1 MIRESV
7 ILRGVVIVV
16 VAMFVGVASLSAQ
29 LLPERGLVREGNKQF
44 RRHNYY
50 NSLNRYNE
58 ALEHAPNSYEALYN
72 RANAF
77 MHITLENPDST
88 YTAELSNAIY
98 EGVIGLESISDV
110 QRAELLRNI
119 GESLF
124 LQQNYEAALNA
135 FRESLKLNPDD
146 AETKRNYILT
156 KRIVDQK
163 RNAQQNSQNNQSQ
176 DNQNQDK
183 NQDKNQDQNSD
194 GGGGDDNQDQ
204 QQNDNND
211 NKGENNQDRDKGDDK
226 RDNNQDP
233 ESDDNNSDEEPDE
246 EQQNPDGDDPK
257 QEDAP
262 QDNNPK
268 PQSLSGEQER
278 MLDAI
283 QAEED
288 KTQDKIKNGKQGV
301 VIHGKKNW

>member
-194 GGGGDDNQDQ
+194 GGGDDNQDQ

-233 ESDDNNSDEEPDE
+233 ESDDNNSDEEPDNE
-246 EQQNPDGDDPK
+246 KQNPDGDDPK

>member
-183 NQDKNQDQNSD
+183 NQDKKQDQDSD
-194 GGGGDDNQDQ
+194 GGGDDNQDQ

-211 NKGENNQDRDKGDDK
+211 NKGENNQERDKGDDK

-233 ESDDNNSDEEPDE
+233 ESDDNNSDEE
-246 EQQNPDGDDPK
+246 QNPDGDDPN

-288 KTQDKIKNGKQGV
+288 KTQDKIKSGKQGV

>member
-1 MIRESV
+1 MIRDRV
-7 ILRGVVIVV
+7 ILRGVVIAVM
-16 VAMFVGVASLSAQ
+16 AMFIGVASLSAQ

-98 EGVIGLESISDV
+98 EEVIAMEGINDV

-124 LQQNYEAALNA
+124 LQQSYEAALNA
-135 FRESLKLNPDD
+135 FRESLKLNADD
-146 AETKRNYILT
+146 TETKRNYILT

-163 RNAQQNSQNNQSQ
+163 RKAQQQNQNNQSQ
-176 DNQNQDK
+176 DNQNQNQ
-183 NQDKNQDQNSD
+183 NQDQEQNSD

-204 QQNDNND
+204 KQNDNNND
-211 NKGENNQDRDKGDDK
+211 NKGENDQNKDKGDDK
-226 RDNNQDP
+226 QDNNQDP
-233 ESDDNNSDEEPDE
+233 KSDNNNSDEQPDDQ
-246 EQQNPDGDDPK
+246 QQNPDGNDS

-262 QDNNPK
+262 QDGNNPK
-268 PQSLSGEQER
+268 PQNLSGEQER

>member
-183 NQDKNQDQNSD
+183 NQDQNSD
-194 GGGGDDNQDQ
+194 GGGDDNQDQ
-204 QQNDNND
+204 QQNDN
-211 NKGENNQDRDKGDDK
+211 KGENNQERDKGDYK

-233 ESDDNNSDEEPDE
+233 ESDDNNSDEEPDDE
-246 EQQNPDGDDPK
+246 EQNPDGDDPK

>member
-135 FRESLKLNPDD
+135 FREKFPVLKD
-146 AETKRNYILT
+146 ADI
-156 KRIVDQK
+156 
-163 RNAQQNSQNNQSQ
+163 
-176 DNQNQDK
+176 
-183 NQDKNQDQNSD
+183 
-194 GGGGDDNQDQ
+194 
-204 QQNDNND
+204 
-211 NKGENNQDRDKGDDK
+211 
-226 RDNNQDP
+226 
-233 ESDDNNSDEEPDE
+233 
-246 EQQNPDGDDPK
+246 
-257 QEDAP
+257 
-262 QDNNPK
+262 
-268 PQSLSGEQER
+268 
-278 MLDAI
+278 
-283 QAEED
+283 
-288 KTQDKIKNGKQGV
+288 
-301 VIHGKKNW
+301 

>member
-16 VAMFVGVASLSAQ
+16 VTMFVGVASLSAQ

-77 MHITLENPDST
+77 MHITLENSDST

-163 RNAQQNSQNNQSQ
+163 RNAQQNSQNNQ
-176 DNQNQDK
+176 NQDK

-204 QQNDNND
+204 QQND

-233 ESDDNNSDEEPDE
+233 ESDDNNSDEEPDDE
-246 EQQNPDGDDPK
+246 EQNPDGDDPK